1 MAKSNPNMILVLAKV
16 IIAAAWVDGNVSHE
30 EINDL
35 KDLLFR
41 LPDITGR
48 EWAMLEMYIE
58 APVGESERARLVEQL
73 RAEIRSGSDK
83 ALALAALDDLTHVD
97 GQVSPEEE
105 AVLADIKEAIQFA
118 DVGLVSALSG
128 VVQGMVRRRE
138 KALAHAPNR
147 EEHFE
152 DFIKNKV
159 FYGVRRRLELGEAD
173 LDIPD
178 TELRRLSLA
187 GGLMARLAHVDREVH
202 ADEVNTM
209 VNALQKNWG
218 LAEKEATFVAQTA
231 VEEVS
236 YDMDYYRLT
245 REFFTSTS
253 REELVKFLD
262 VLFDVAAADGQVLL
276 EETEEIRTIARSL
289 KLEHEEFIA
298 AKLKIPRERRSD

>member
-1 MAKSNPNMILVLAKV
+1 MAKSNPNLILALAKV

-41 LPDITGR
+41 MPDITGR

-73 RAEIRSGSDK
+73 RAEMRSGSDK

-97 GQVSPEEE
+97 GQVSSEEE
-105 AVLADIKEAIQFA
+105 AALTDIKEAIQFA
-118 DVGLVSALSG
+118 DVGLISALSG
-128 VVQGMVRRRE
+128 LVQGMVRRRE
-138 KALAHAPNR
+138 SALANAPNR

-173 LDIPD
+173 LDIP
-178 TELRRLSLA
+178 EAALRRLSLA
-187 GGLMARLAHVDREVH
+187 GGLMARVAHVDREVH

-209 VNALQKNWG
+209 VNALQKDWG
-218 LAEKEATFVAQTA
+218 LDEKEATFVAQTA

-253 REELVKFLD
+253 HEELVKFLD
-262 VLFDVAAADGQVLL
+262 VLFDVAAADGQVSL
-276 EETEEIRTIARSL
+276 EETEEIRTITRSL

-298 AKLKIPRERRSD
+298 AKLKIPRERRAG

>member
-1 MAKSNPNMILVLAKV
+1 MAKSNSNMILALAKV

-30 EINDL
+30 EINEL

-41 LPDITGR
+41 MPDITGR

-83 ALALAALDDLTHVD
+83 ALALAALDDLTRVD
-97 GQVSPEEE
+97 GQVSSEEE
-105 AVLADIKEAIQFA
+105 AALTDIKEAIQFA
-118 DVGLVSALSG
+118 DVGLLSALSG
-128 VVQGMVRRRE
+128 VVQGMMRRRDS
-138 KALAHAPNR
+138 ALANAPNR

-159 FYGVRRRLELGEAD
+159 FYGVRRRLKLGEAD
-173 LDIPD
+173 LDIPEA
-178 TELRRLSLA
+178 ELRRLSLA
-187 GGLMARLAHVDREVH
+187 GGLMARVAHVDREVH
-202 ADEVNTM
+202 EDEVNAM
-209 VNALQKNWG
+209 VNALQKDWG
-218 LAEKEATFVAQTA
+218 LGETEATFVAETA
-231 VEEVS
+231 VDEVS

-262 VLFDVAAADGQVLL
+262 VLFDVAAADGQVSH

-289 KLEHEEFIA
+289 KLEHEEFIS

>member
-1 MAKSNPNMILVLAKV
+1 MAKSNPNMILALAKV
-16 IIAAAWVDGNVSHE
+16 IVAAAWVDGNVSHE

-105 AVLADIKEAIQFA
+105 AALADIKEAIQYA
-118 DVGLVSALSG
+118 DVGLLGALSG
-128 VVQGMVRRRE
+128 VVQGMLRRRE

-173 LDIPD
+173 LDIPEA
-178 TELRRLSLA
+178 ELRRLSLA

-202 ADEVNTM
+202 TDEVNTM
-209 VNALQKNWG
+209 VNALQKDWG
-218 LAEKEATFVAQTA
+218 LGEKEATFVAQTA

-236 YDMDYYRLT
+236 HDMDYYRLT

-262 VLFDVAAADGQVLL
+262 VLFDVAAADGQVSL
-276 EETEEIRTIARSL
+276 EETEEIRTITRSL

>member
-1 MAKSNPNMILVLAKV
+1 MAKSNPNMILALAKV

-73 RAEIRSGSDK
+73 RAEIRGGSDK

-105 AVLADIKEAIQFA
+105 AALVEIKEAIQFA
-118 DVGLVSALSG
+118 DVGIIGALSG
-128 VVQGMVRRRE
+128 IVQGMVRRRE

-159 FYGVRRRLELGEAD
+159 FYGVRRRLDLGEAD
-173 LDIPD
+173 LDIPEA
-178 TELRRLSLA
+178 ELRRLSLA
-187 GGLMARLAHVDREVH
+187 GGLMARIAHVDREVH
-202 ADEVNTM
+202 EDEVNAM
-209 VNALQKNWG
+209 VNALQKDWELG
-218 LAEKEATFVAQTA
+218 EKEATFVAQTA
-231 VEEVS
+231 VDEVS

-253 REELVKFLD
+253 REKLVKFLD
-262 VLFDVAAADGQVLL
+262 VLFDVAAADGQVSH
-276 EETEEIRTIARSL
+276 EETEEICTITRSL

-298 AKLKIPRERRSD
+298 AKLKIPRARRSD